1 MIVKYGNNDK
11 SLILNKGEAFRGD
24 DGGYYI
30 PSVDAEGNLNW
41 APTREDMEIPEEMN
55 IKGPQGEPGVD
66 GNDNVYVGAEEPSS
80 EHLIWINPEEE
91 LDNEGFATK
100 EYVDKAIAQAQLEGE
115 EVDLN
120 GYYTKTEVDNKIEQI
135 ELTPGP
141 AGPQG
146 EKGETG
152 AQGIQGIQG
161 EKGEQ
166 GEPGADYVL
175 TEADKQEIASMVEV
189 SGDGTDLTNYYTKT
203 EVDNM
208 IPSLEDYAK
217 TTDIPDVSGFTTMN
231 AVEEKGYQTEAQVN
245 ALIETALGVI
255 ENGTY

>member
-11 SLILNKGEAFRGD
+11 SLILNKGEAFKGD

-30 PSVDAEGNLNW
+30 PSVDDEGNLSW
-41 APTREDMEIPEEMN
+41 TPTEENMETPLEVN
-55 IKGPQGEPGVD
+55 IRGPQGEPGVD

-146 EKGETG
+146 EKGDKGDTG
-152 AQGIQGIQG
+152 AQGIQG

-175 TEADKQEIASMVEV
+175 TDEDKAEIAGMVEV
-189 SGDGTDLTNYYTKT
+189 SGDGTDLSNYYTKT
-203 EVDNM
+203 EVDNK
-208 IPSLEDYAK
+208 IPSLDGYAK
-217 TTDIPDVSGFTTMN
+217 TSDIPDVSGFTTMA
-231 AVEEKGYQTEAQVN
+231 AVEGKGYQTEAQVN
-245 ALIETALGVI
+245 TLIETALGVI